1 MHSEPGLFLPEYGS
15 VLPLDEEVHDGVH
28 EWAHVVH
35 GWAHGMVELGH
46 EVYMDRDVEAL
57 DGGMEQ
63 GMDCMG
69 EELDEDG
76 MGQEMGGKVGI
87 LASNHEW
94 HLELAMVLDMLDMA

>member
-1 MHSEPGLFLPEYGS
+1 MR
-15 VLPLDEEVHDGVH
+15 DGVH

-57 DGGMEQ
+57 DGGKEQ

-94 HLELAMVLDMLDMA
+94 HLELAMVLDMLDME